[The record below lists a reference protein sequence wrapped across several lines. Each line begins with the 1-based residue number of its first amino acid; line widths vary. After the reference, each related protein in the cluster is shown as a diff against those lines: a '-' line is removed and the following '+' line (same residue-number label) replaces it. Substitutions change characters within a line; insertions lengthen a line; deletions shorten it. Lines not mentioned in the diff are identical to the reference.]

1 MTTFAIATLGCKVNT
16 YESQGYESALVDK
29 GYEQVSFKEKAD
41 VYIINTCA
49 VTNTAGSKS
58 RQKIHA
64 AIALNPEALIAVV
77 GCYAQTASEQLEQ
90 DANIDILLGSDGK
103 SRLADMIEEGLR
115 KKRPQKLIHDVR
127 KVNVFEALPIHRFEH
142 QTRAFLKIQDGCN
155 QFCSYCIIPFAR
167 GAERSLPEDEVLA
180 IARSLSESGHR
191 EIVLSGIH
199 TGRYGNGINSS
210 LCQLMKRMVKEIPK
224 LQRIRISSIEMNEIT
239 DELLEFIK
247 GEEKIARH
255 LHIPVQS
262 ANTTVLK
269 NMNRPYTIAWFMERV
284 DYIRSLIPDISISSD
299 VITGFPQ
306 ESEEQFQDTLDNI
319 ARMRLSFL
327 HVFPYSRRDH
337 TAAAQMSGHLENKIK
352 KERAS
357 RLANLS
363 KQLYTAYKQNFI
375 GKEVSV
381 IFEKEKDGKL
391 IGHNS
396 EYLEVAAA
404 APLAWLHTMHTVR
417 ITALDGDLL
426 VGCPLKEESYE
437 AVSNV

>member
-16 YESQGYESALVDK
+16 YESQGYESALADK
-29 GYEQVSFKEKAD
+29 GYVQVSFKEKAD

-391 IGHNS
+391 IGHSS

>member
-16 YESQGYESALVDK
+16 YESQGYESALLEK

-247 GEEKIARH
+247 GEEKIAWH

-391 IGHNS
+391 IGHSS

>member
-16 YESQGYESALVDK
+16 YESQGYESALLEK

-269 NMNRPYTIAWFMERV
+269 NMNRPYTISWFMERV

-391 IGHNS
+391 IGHSS

>member
-16 YESQGYESALVDK
+16 YESQGYESALLEK

-327 HVFPYSRRDH
+327 HVFPYSHRDH

-391 IGHNS
+391 IGHSS

>member
-16 YESQGYESALVDK
+16 YESQGYESALLEK

-64 AIALNPEALIAVV
+64 AIALNPDALIAVV

-115 KKRPQKLIHDVR
+115 QKRPQKLIHDVR

-210 LCQLMKRMVKEIPK
+210 LCQLMKRMVKEIPN

-284 DYIRSLIPDISISSD
+284 EYIRSLIPDISISSD

-391 IGHNS
+391 IGHSS

>member
-16 YESQGYESALVDK
+16 YESQGYESALLEK

-77 GCYAQTASEQLEQ
+77 GCYAQTASEQQEQ

-391 IGHNS
+391 IGHSS

>member
-16 YESQGYESALVDK
+16 YESQGYESALLEK

-381 IFEKEKDGKL
+381 IFEKEKGGKL
-391 IGHNS
+391 IGHSS

>member
-262 ANTTVLK
+262 ANTMVLK

-391 IGHNS
+391 IGHSS

>member
-16 YESQGYESALVDK
+16 YESQGYESALLEK
-29 GYEQVSFKEKAD
+29 GYVQVSFKEKAD

-64 AIALNPEALIAVV
+64 AVALNPDALIAVV

-155 QFCSYCIIPFAR
+155 QFCSYCIIPFTR

-391 IGHNS
+391 IGHSS

>member
-391 IGHNS
+391 IGHSS
-396 EYLEVAAA
+396 EYLEVAAT

>member
-16 YESQGYESALVDK
+16 YESQGYESALLEK

-391 IGHNS
+391 IGHSS
-396 EYLEVAAA
+396 EYLEVAAV

>member
-49 VTNTAGSKS
+49 VTNTAGNKS

-391 IGHNS
+391 IGHSS

>member
-391 IGHNS
+391 IGHSS

-417 ITALDGDLL
+417 ITALDGYLL

>member
-16 YESQGYESALVDK
+16 DESQGYESALLEK

-391 IGHNS
+391 IGHSS